1 RGTRLSRRAALRASV
16 HRASPQAFSA
26 HRRGGRRANSARSI
40 SRSLSKVTGEVQVQE
55 TRLGKFVE
63 LLPAADGLH
72 MGINISRM
80 CSHLWP
86 RASRDAAHRN
96 SPSSASRAIAR
107 AFCPTVIAP
116 CANANLSEADGDVDA
131 RCSSDCATQLK
142 RKWRVTAS
150 SFRT

>member
-1 RGTRLSRRAALRASV
+1 MRRDPITMGRQKCLGRCARVITRTIV
-16 HRASPQAFSA
+16 DQ
-26 HRRGGRRANSARSI
+26 
-40 SRSLSKVTGEVQVQE
+40 

-63 LLPAADGLH
+63 LLPAAYGLH
-72 MGINISRM
+72 MGINISRI

-107 AFCPTVIAP
+107 AFCPTVITP

-131 RCSSDCATQLK
+131 R
-142 RKWRVTAS
+142 
-150 SFRT
+150 